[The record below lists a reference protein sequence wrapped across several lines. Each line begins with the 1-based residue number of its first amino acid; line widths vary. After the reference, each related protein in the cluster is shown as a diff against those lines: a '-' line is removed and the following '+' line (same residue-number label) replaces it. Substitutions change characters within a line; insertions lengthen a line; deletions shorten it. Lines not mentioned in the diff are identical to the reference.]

1 MIIAVTCHRWFPS
14 DKMTMPLS
22 RTRCRLLSN
31 LAIGVWLVSC
41 SSAQDNR
48 FSSKYNYKY
57 NKNDFVV
64 TGLEEVEPAFGDF
77 DGVMYAGQLPVDRH
91 DNATRGAYQFWLFAP
106 DHPTVAETLLVW
118 FNGGPGCT
126 SFNAGLLMEHS
137 PVTVPP
143 HRAGYC
149 CSRPFPP
156 LQVNPY
162 SWTKATYMLY
172 VEQPAGTG
180 FSTGIE
186 PLTETDVARDMV
198 DWLVNFYRVFHDL
211 ADYQLFVFGE
221 SYAGKCL

>member
-1 MIIAVTCHRWFPS
+1 
-14 DKMTMPLS
+14 MPFCS
-22 RTRCRLLSN
+22 TPCRLVV
-31 LAIGVWLVSC
+31 AIGLWLVSVPS
-41 SSAQDNR
+41 SSAQDR
-48 FSSKYNYKY
+48 GSSSSSSYGSKKD
-57 NKNDFVV
+57 DFVV
-64 TGLEEVEPAFGDF
+64 MGLEEVEPAFGEFEGD
-77 DGVMYAGQLPVDRH
+77 MYAGRLPVDRH
-91 DNATRGAYQFWLFAP
+91 GNATRGAYQFWLFAP
-106 DHPTVAETLLVW
+106 DHPSVPETLMLW

-180 FSTGIE
+180 FSTGLE

-198 DWLVNFYRVFHDL
+198 DWLVNFYRVFDHL

-221 SYAGKCL
+221 SYAGKYIPTMGESRHVHT